1 MRRLA
6 RVAVAPLALLPVA
19 GCFPAV
25 LHGPQVEPGPR
36 GAAVASVAAGPTYV
50 EGDEGGIRLRNAPV
64 GLGVGHGWRAASDA
78 RPSLFVGAF
87 VPVYFPMAQLDV
99 YLQAPRAWT
108 GGAAGGLGL
117 NVGTGQATPYLQV
130 GRVSARGT
138 GWSTVQGWSVRRGSE
153 FRSRS
158 VAWVPGLAGH
168 LGGTRTTLHVFAM
181 GAVGREPGD
190 CLTLPAT
197 GRECRPGRRSRTL
210 LGGAALE
217 VHGRRAPD

>member
-1 MRRLA
+1 VRRRLLSLVPA
-6 RVAVAPLALLPVA
+6 AAVLTG

-25 LHGPQVEPGPR
+25 LHGPQVEPGLR
-36 GAAVASVAAGPTYV
+36 GTAVASIAAGPTYV
-50 EGDEGGIRLRNAPV
+50 EGDEGGIRLRNAPI
-64 GLGVGHGWRAASDA
+64 GLGIGHGWRATSDA

-87 VPVYFPMAQLDV
+87 VPIFFPAAQLDV
-99 YLQAPRAWT
+99 YVQAPRAWT
-108 GGAAGGLGL
+108 GGASGGLGL
-117 NVGTGQATPYLQV
+117 NIGGEQATPYLQV

-138 GWSTVQGWSVRRGSE
+138 GWSTIQGLSVRAGSE
-153 FRSRS
+153 HRSRS

-168 LGGTRTTLHVFAM
+168 VGGTRTTLHVFAM

-197 GRECRPGRRSRTL
+197 GRESRPGRHSRTL

-217 VHGRRAPD
+217 VHGRRGPD